1 MWIMDKMKQDVQGWK
16 GYKIGCVAKIKRD
29 SII

>member
-1 MWIMDKMKQDVQGWK
+1 MWTMDRIQQDVQGWK
-16 GYKIGCVAKIKRD
+16 GYKIGYVAKMKKD

>member
-1 MWIMDKMKQDVQGWK
+1 MWTMDRILQDVQGWK
-16 GYKIGCVAKIKRD
+16 GYKIGCVAKIKKD